1 MAAVYIIYYNLTFI
15 DNTREVAI
23 LKKAVNLIRFRIV
36 RFNMLTKEEQ
46 LIQLFKNHKA
56 KLLLT
61 KNEINGDLFGSLLA
75 WGFFL
80 GKSNGGTSPTLFIPR
95 YSELKK
101 IYPFLPEYETVIE
114 EISGVRD
121 FILSFNIKDNDIKNV
136 RWRKE
141 NQHLDI
147 VITPEKGSIDPRDF
161 SFIPAKFRYDLLLIL
176 GTTDFGE
183 LGKTYEKN
191 SDLFFELPIVNMDID
206 PGNENYGQLNLVNPV
221 PSSLAEFSADLMLKI
236 NEEALRGEVAQ
247 CLLTALVESTDNLK
261 SARVTPH
268 TFEIAS
274 LLMERGG
281 NHQEILSALYD
292 TESLT
297 SLKLWGKLLERLRE
311 EDNLV
316 WSYIEKQEIQSFE
329 LPEIMLRRFF
339 VRLKNF
345 VELTHKKLL
354 VLWQDSNFKAH
365 AFLFKLDK
373 ENEKDTKLIGKLGG
387 ELFNN
392 EILEF
397 TLEAQNQDSFT
408 DLAQKIKKEISS

>member
-1 MAAVYIIYYNLTFI
+1 
-15 DNTREVAI
+15 
-23 LKKAVNLIRFRIV
+23 
-36 RFNMLTKEEQ
+36 MLTKEEQ
-46 LIQLFKNHKA
+46 LTQLFRNHKS

-80 GKSNGGTSPTLFIPR
+80 GKFNDGTLPTLYIPR
-95 YSELKK
+95 YKELKK
-101 IYPFLPEYETVIE
+101 IYPFLPEYNPVIE
-114 EISGVRD
+114 DISGVRD
-121 FILSFNIKDNDIKNV
+121 FILSFNVKDNDIKNV

-161 SFIPAKFRYDLLLIL
+161 SFIPAKFRYDMLMVL

-183 LGKTYEKN
+183 LGKTYERN
-191 SDLFFELPIVNMDID
+191 SDLFFELPIVNLDIN
-206 PGNENYGQLNLVNPV
+206 PGNENFGQLNLVNPV
-221 PSSLAEFSADLMLKI
+221 PSSLAEFTTDIMLKI
-236 NEEALRGEVAQ
+236 SEESVKGEVAQ

-261 SARVTPH
+261 SPKVTPH

-297 SLKLWGKLLERLRE
+297 SLKLWGVLLERLKE
-311 EDNLV
+311 ENNLI
-316 WSYIEKQEIQSFE
+316 WSYIERQELESYD

-345 VELTHKKLL
+345 IELSDKKLL
-354 VLWQDSNFKAH
+354 VLWQDSNFNAK
-365 AFLFKLDK
+365 AFLYKLNK
-373 ENEKDTKLIGKLGG
+373 ENDKDKKMMEKLGG

-397 TLEAQNQDSFT
+397 SLEAGNHESFT
-408 DLAQKIKKEISS
+408 DLARKIKSAISA